1 MKAKKII
8 TSHNEIVGRAQSKLI
23 LIGEHSVVYGEP
35 AIALP
40 FPLIGVEAKLE
51 YFPGDIYLKSDLY
64 EGPIDEAPRLLLGI
78 VSAIEYTLKELNL
91 PNKNLLIK
99 VESTIPPGKGLGS
112 SAAVA
117 TAVVKALFAYSGE
130 TYTKQQIL
138 EYANIAETHAHG
150 SPSGIDSVTVNS
162 AEPVWYEKEKP
173 IDYIKVAGEFHFV
186 VADTGREADTKTA
199 VATVKSLMKSTP
211 EKIEKTINRLG
222 EITHQVRDSLESSSK
237 QVLGTL
243 LSEAQKEL
251 VTLGVSDL
259 GLNKLIKLAL
269 DEGALGAKLTG
280 AGNGGCIIALA
291 KNDQHSK
298 YLTKKLLKAG
308 VESVWPFTLKKD

>member
-51 YFPGDIYLKSDLY
+51 YFAGDIYLKSDLY
-64 EGPIDEAPRLLLGI
+64 EGPIDEVPRLLLGI

-138 EYANIAETHAHG
+138 SYANIAETHAHG
-150 SPSGIDSVTVNS
+150 SPSGIDSLTVNS
-162 AEPVWYEKEKP
+162 DKPVWYEMGKT
-173 IDYIKVAGEFHFV
+173 IDYIDTQGEFHFV
-186 VADTGREADTKTA
+186 VDDSGREADTKTA
-199 VATVKSLMKSTP
+199 VGNVKELMKATP
-211 EKIEKTINRLG
+211 EKIERTMNRLG
-222 EITHQVRDSLESSSK
+222 EITYQVRESLESSSK
-237 QVLGTL
+237 QMLGTL
-243 LSEAQKEL
+243 LNEAQKEL
-251 VTLGVSDL
+251 VALGVSDL
-259 GLNKLIKLAL
+259 GL
-269 DEGALGAKLTG
+269 
-280 AGNGGCIIALA
+280 
-291 KNDQHSK
+291 
-298 YLTKKLLKAG
+298 
-308 VESVWPFTLKKD
+308 

>member
-1 MKAKKII
+1 MYYKTII
-8 TSHNEIVGRAQSKLI
+8 TSQNVLRARRQRKVVRS
-23 LIGEHSVVYGEP
+23 GEHSVVYGEP

-51 YFPGDIYLKSDLY
+51 YFPSDIYLKSDLY
-64 EGPIDEAPRLLLGI
+64 ECPIDEAPRLLLGI

-150 SPSGIDSVTVNS
+150 SPSGIDSVTVN
-162 AEPVWYEKEKP
+162 
-173 IDYIKVAGEFHFV
+173 
-186 VADTGREADTKTA
+186 
-199 VATVKSLMKSTP
+199 
-211 EKIEKTINRLG
+211 
-222 EITHQVRDSLESSSK
+222 
-237 QVLGTL
+237 
-243 LSEAQKEL
+243 
-251 VTLGVSDL
+251 
-259 GLNKLIKLAL
+259 
-269 DEGALGAKLTG
+269 
-280 AGNGGCIIALA
+280 
-291 KNDQHSK
+291 
-298 YLTKKLLKAG
+298 
-308 VESVWPFTLKKD
+308 